1 MWRLYN
7 RHRCLVWYLASCVV
21 YLFGWE
27 RKKHFSRYNDDDDV
41 GDDCGDD
48 ELVGH
53 TLYSHHKFTKYIYT
67 HAQNNGTINRLHAAG
82 AATKVGVEVV
92 RLGLTRLRVCLVRS
106 CELIHSFIHSL
117 VASLSSLPSPLM
129 SLKVSIYT
137 YTYTHICVTESSVSY
152 VYETIFVCMLVSVH
166 VWIVV
171 VDFWLWLLIAAQNE
185 YTQKAEYTL
194 LW

>member
-106 CELIHSFIHSL
+106 CELIHSFI
-117 VASLSSLPSPLM
+117 SSIIILITITINVIKSQH
-129 SLKVSIYT
+129 IYIHIHT
-137 YTYTHICVTESSVSY
+137 YMCYRIKC
-152 VYETIFVCMLVSVH
+152 
-166 VWIVV
+166 
-171 VDFWLWLLIAAQNE
+171 
-185 YTQKAEYTL
+185 
-194 LW
+194 